1 MIPSATSAAAAEGP
15 ARGRRSWEPVRTRPE
30 VPGREL
36 LELPAQHL
44 AGLPIPVRIHL
55 QDSAIA
61 HEIQWISGPVATP
74 SEALVFDA
82 GEVRALAVGVQA
94 ERLWPADFRGFC
106 LRKRLDPSF
115 RVTDGLALAGA
126 QPEAGPAWALGR
138 VLRWLEL
145 ELCNVE
151 LVTPGEPQPRLGAA
165 A

>member
-1 MIPSATSAAAAEGP
+1 MSTSATSAAASPDAE
-15 ARGRRSWEPVRTRPE
+15 RGARSWQPARTRPE

-36 LELPAQHL
+36 LEVPAEYL

-61 HEIQWISGPVATP
+61 HQIRWTSEPVAPP

-82 GEVRALAVGVQA
+82 DEVRALAVGVQA

-115 RVTDGLALAGA
+115 RVTEGLALAGA
-126 QPEAGPAWALGR
+126 QPEAGPAWSLGR

-145 ELCNVE
+145 ELRGVE
-151 LVTPGEPQPRLGAA
+151 QVTPGEPQPSLGAA